1 MRLWK
6 IQVVIGASGNHWLR
20 IIAGNGETVLT
31 SETYATRSGALQAAD
46 RLATAFGEA
55 VTAAFAA
62 TIEMIDEKSTEGI

>member
-46 RLATAFGEA
+46 RLATVFGEA
-55 VTAAFAA
+55 VTAAFAK
-62 TIEMIDEKSTEGI
+62 TIEMIDEKPTEGI